1 MHSTGEVAVTVRD
14 AVQTDLD
21 TRTNL
26 LIIEKYGQ
34 ELENKKGY
42 KLLYTFSAQIHANSY
57 AVQNMVGRTV
67 DIHLDCSA
75 SQNMLY
81 SSKTSRVSR
90 RVDAGHVEF
99 VMHSMAV
106 PNAGKFVRS
115 AKCSVSDIVNV
126 GGARHGFAGVGA
138 ATSQQYY

>member
-1 MHSTGEVAVTVRD
+1 MTLHSTQEVAVTVRD

-42 KLLYTFSAQIHANSY
+42 KLLYTYSEQIHAYSY

-67 DIHLDCSA
+67 DINLDCS
-75 SQNMLY
+75 
-81 SSKTSRVSR
+81 
-90 RVDAGHVEF
+90 
-99 VMHSMAV
+99 
-106 PNAGKFVRS
+106 
-115 AKCSVSDIVNV
+115 
-126 GGARHGFAGVGA
+126 
-138 ATSQQYY
+138 